1 MENLKVK
8 KMTKEESLAMLKLEK
23 AFMGDNVNED
33 FRKLYDAVEEA
44 INNEIITYQ
53 DFIDDTVSYLENI
66 GKEDDSI
73 ENRLEYIKNM
83 CSTLIEK
90 YGRKEE

>member
-23 AFMGDNVNED
+23 AFMGNYVNED
-33 FRKLYDAVEEA
+33 LNRLYDVVEQS
-44 INNEIITYQ
+44 INDESITYQ
-53 DFIDDTVSYLENI
+53 DFMDDVMDYLSKAN
-66 GKEDDSI
+66 EDDSI
-73 ENRLEYIKNM
+73 EDRLKFINNM
-83 CSTLIEK
+83 CDTLIEK

>member
-1 MENLKVK
+1 
-8 KMTKEESLAMLKLEK
+8 MTKEESLAMLKLEK

>member
-1 MENLKVK
+1 
-8 KMTKEESLAMLKLEK
+8 MTKEESLAMLKLEK
-23 AFMGDNVNED
+23 AFMGGNVNED

-83 CSTLIEK
+83 CNTLIEK

>member
-23 AFMGDNVNED
+23 AFMGNYVNED
-33 FRKLYDAVEEA
+33 LNRLYDVVEQS
-44 INNEIITYQ
+44 INDESITYQ
-53 DFIDDTVSYLENI
+53 DFMDDVMDYLSKANEN
-66 GKEDDSI
+66 DSI
-73 ENRLEYIKNM
+73 EDRLKFINNM
-83 CSTLIEK
+83 CDTLIEK